1 MFQNVDFYTYSEII
15 EMGEMV
21 IVNNYTIFSRNYYLV
36 IGVYQD
42 YTYIVP
48 CIYLIF
54 LKKRAQ
60 LCHSFAEFFICKKL
74 YCIIIAIT

>member
-54 LKKRAQ
+54 LKKG
-60 LCHSFAEFFICKKL
+60 HSYVTLSLSSSFVKN
-74 YCIIIAIT
+74 YTVSS